1 MFHVVYSRHY
11 WDVDH
16 QDGDSMFS
24 NTWTLYRN
32 VSYSQI
38 GDMQGKILI
47 MKAKA
52 DKAYAKA
59 EKKRRQQEDPEQFEK
74 SEVYI
79 VDDKDYFRTYK
90 DEHPDV
96 LSDSYYAKG
105 LVPKEEDYYNDYGQ
119 KCQFLLIKDFDET
132 YTWFGKDWTQDMVEA
147 EYKRRENVSELNYA

>member
-11 WDVDH
+11 WDYEG
-16 QDGDSMFS
+16 QGTFA

-32 VSYSQI
+32 VDYSQI
-38 GDMQGKILI
+38 CLMSDNCAELKE
-47 MKAKA
+47 KA
-52 DKAYAKA
+52 DKDYAKY
-59 EKKRRQQEDPEQFEK
+59 ETTKDHESDPDQFYM

-119 KCQFLLIKDFDET
+119 KCLMRHILGSVKIGHKI
-132 YTWFGKDWTQDMVEA
+132 W
-147 EYKRRENVSELNYA
+147 

>member
-11 WDVDH
+11 WDTEG
-16 QDGDSMFS
+16 QGTFA

-32 VSYSQI
+32 VDYSQI
-38 GDMQGKILI
+38 SLMSDKCVELKEQ
-47 MKAKA
+47 A
-52 DKAYAKA
+52 DKTYAEYKTTKDH
-59 EKKRRQQEDPEQFEK
+59 ESDPDWCVM

-96 LSDSYYAKG
+96 LSDSYYARG
-105 LVPKEEDYYNDYGQ
+105 LVPQEEDYYNDYGQ